1 MLNITFTT
9 ITYAAFI
16 AEVNT
21 SATYTD
27 NRVDIAY
34 CTDKEELLPY
44 IGDNTIATYEVI
56 KPGEQPTYY
65 VSNLVK

>member
-1 MLNITFTT
+1 MTNTNFTT
-9 ITYAAFI
+9 ITYAAWI

-21 SATYTD
+21 ST

-34 CTDKEELLPY
+34 CADKEELLPY
-44 IGDNTIATYEVI
+44 IGDDTISAYEVI

-65 VSNLVK
+65 VSNLIK

>member
-1 MLNITFTT
+1 MTNTNFTT

-16 AEVNT
+16 TEVNT
-21 SATYTD
+21 SATYAD

-44 IGDNTIATYEVI
+44 IGDNTTATYEVI

-65 VSNLVK
+65 VINLIR

>member
-1 MLNITFTT
+1 MTNTNFTT

-21 SATYTD
+21 STAYTA

-44 IGDNTIATYEVI
+44 IGTDTISTYEVI

-65 VSNLVK
+65 VSNLIK

>member
-1 MLNITFTT
+1 MTNTNFTT
-9 ITYAAFI
+9 ITSAAFI

-21 SATYTD
+21 STTYTN